1 VTDISEL
8 LEAEPPPAGER
19 GRGYAPVH
27 EGDRAR
33 LPASYEAA
41 PNGHEGSHPFLADDF
56 VRSVVT
62 GDLPPVNAWV
72 AAPFTLP
79 GIIAHHS
86 ANRGAERLSIP
97 DPGSPPMRP
106 SS

>member
-8 LEAEPPPAGER
+8 LEAGPPPGGER
-19 GRGYAPVH
+19 GCGYAPVH
-27 EGDRAR
+27 EGGRAR
-33 LPASYEAA
+33 PPASDEAA
-41 PNGHEGSHPFLADDF
+41 PNGHEGSHPFLANDF
-56 VRSVVT
+56 VRSVAT

-72 AAPFTLP
+72 AARFTLP

-97 DPGSPPMRP
+97 DPGGPPMRP
-106 SS
+106 GS